1 MLSCAQNLEKSM
13 TDNVLSTPVKLGN
26 HTLTNRVVLPPLT
39 RQRSAQPGDIA
50 TDLMAEYYRQ
60 RASA

>member
-1 MLSCAQNLEKSM
+1 M
-13 TDNVLSTPVKLGN
+13 TAHVLSSPIKLGH
-26 HTLTNRVVLPPLT
+26 HTLNNRVVLPPLT

-60 RASA
+60 RAGAARTERA